1 MLSKCLYTS
10 DKLNFWAHLW
20 MQKTLYARLFLWWHT
35 EMPWNTKETHPNT
48 IRFSA
53 FAVCFCLYFLTS
65 RLFFFFFQ
73 TRCLCYIIDNDGF
86 ICGFRFCHFCSC
98 NALNFQCHR
107 IVCMEISI
115 TTVAGCRQWKQ
126 KGWNRS
132 SYDTAAQF
140 SLELHTY
147 WAIPHLTI
155 WAGVEFHCRMHAKCK
170 RDRE

>member
-1 MLSKCLYTS
+1 MPDFFCGDIQKCLEI
-10 DKLNFWAHLW
+10 
-20 MQKTLYARLFLWWHT
+20 QKKPIQIQYDFL
-35 EMPWNTKETHPNT
+35 PLQCVSVY
-48 IRFSA
+48 IFSLRG
-53 FAVCFCLYFLTS
+53 F
-65 RLFFFFFQ
+65 FFFFFQ

-86 ICGFRFCHFCSC
+86 LCGFRFCHFCSC